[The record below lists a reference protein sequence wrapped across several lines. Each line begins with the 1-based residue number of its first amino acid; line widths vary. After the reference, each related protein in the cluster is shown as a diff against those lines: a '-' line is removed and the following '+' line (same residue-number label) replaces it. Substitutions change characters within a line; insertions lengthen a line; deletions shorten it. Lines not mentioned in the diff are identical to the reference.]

1 MTAAA
6 IARSK
11 CCAPPCSERPD
22 RARAVVLAHNA
33 GQHLAILAAFERV
46 RGSMIVTLDADLQN
60 PPEQI
65 APVLAAMDAGA
76 DYVGTHS
83 QACARTPGGAPAPRA
98 SSIACASAPPASA

>member
-1 MTAAA
+1 M
-6 IARSK
+6 
-11 CCAPPCSERPD
+11 
-22 RARAVVLAHNA
+22 VVLAHNA
-33 GQHLAILAAFERV
+33 GQHLAILAAFERA
-46 RGSMIVTLDADLQN
+46 RGAMIVTLDADLQN

-83 QACARTPGGAPAPRA
+83 QAAPGLLVAHAAPRG